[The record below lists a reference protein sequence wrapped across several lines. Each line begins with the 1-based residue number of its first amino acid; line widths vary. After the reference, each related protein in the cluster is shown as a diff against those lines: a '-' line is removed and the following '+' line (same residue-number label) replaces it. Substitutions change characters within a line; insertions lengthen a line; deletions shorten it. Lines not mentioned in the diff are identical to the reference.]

1 MPDLNNFL
9 GMKAMRVSV
18 ELPAILRNCSVI
30 LLSYIEGAAAE
41 LVYDGD
47 EAVGRSDAERLECR

>member
-1 MPDLNNFL
+1 MSNFESCQ
-9 GMKAMRVSV
+9 R
-18 ELPAILRNCSVI
+18 IR
-30 LLSYIEGAAAE
+30 LSYIEGAAAE

>member
-1 MPDLNNFL
+1 LLQKYWPII
-9 GMKAMRVSV
+9 R
-18 ELPAILRNCSVI
+18 
-30 LLSYIEGAAAE
+30 LSYIEGAAAE